1 MGANANEFL
10 RASELQSQDYLIE
23 ESQCKEWQ
31 ISAIESLLQFANIDH
46 DEKEDID
53 RKMLSFSEEEAYKTI
68 EYLREN
74 QLNRISS
81 GFNYSQSDITKQQ
94 QNFNK

>member
-23 ESQCKEWQ
+23 ETPCNEWQ
-31 ISAIESLLQFANIDH
+31 ISAIEMLLKHSNIDH
-46 DEKEDID
+46 SEREDIE

-74 QLNRISS
+74 QLDPIVS
-81 GFNYSQSDITKQQ
+81 GFNFSQTDICKHLK
-94 QNFNK
+94 NRV

>member
-10 RASELQSQDYLIE
+10 RASEIQSQDYLIE
-23 ESQCKEWQ
+23 ESPCNEWQ
-31 ISAIESLLQFANIDH
+31 ISAIEMLLKHSNIDH
-46 DEKEDID
+46 SEREDIE

-81 GFNYSQSDITKQQ
+81 GFPYSQSDITKQQ